1 VINKRG
7 VGKMQENLIK
17 DKKNQL
23 LEENLGFI
31 LWKVQTI
38 EDFLPCYKTIMKKE

>member
-1 VINKRG
+1 MINKRG

>member
-1 VINKRG
+1 
-7 VGKMQENLIK
+7 MQENLIK

>member
-1 VINKRG
+1 MINKRG
-7 VGKMQENLIK
+7 VGKMQEKLLNHE
-17 DKKNQL
+17 KKKP